1 MLALMDNSD
10 MELSDSD
17 SEPDVAESDSPA
29 SSNEGDGTDSDSE
42 DDVPLARVRAPAP
55 KRRVMWKKTDDFT
68 PVIVPQPDCV
78 DLSVNH
84 QQWSP
89 VRYFEQYVDDNDF
102 SAMADY
108 TNRHFLQGTGRV
120 LSTSTTEMKKFVGI
134 SMMMGCI
141 GMKRIRMYWQRAT
154 RINSVADCMQ
164 RDRFSKLR
172 NHFTVVDNNLFSDD
186 AKAAD
191 RMWKVRPFMDRI
203 RRTCL
208 SLPREANV
216 SIDEQMVSFTGRC
229 PSRQYVPRK
238 PNPTGLKNFVLAGS
252 SGLVLDFE
260 MYQGAGTF
268 DKYEIDGKK
277 AGQGSGAVLRLC
289 ETLSNGHRLYC
300 DRFFTT
306 VPLIKH
312 MLTKGIYVTGTITK
326 RFLPVTFTDDRA
338 MAKMGRGTSEQFVSA
353 LDDVSVVKW
362 FDNKSIL
369 LASSVHGKEPQD
381 DCRRWC
387 KKQKTHLVVRRP
399 AVIAMYNK
407 YMGGVDMCDRMISYH
422 RMETRTR
429 RWNFR
434 VIAHFI
440 DLALSNCWIQ
450 ARQEH
455 PTSTM
460 QLYDFRLAIALTL
473 MRCEST
479 DSSSDSDPEDA
490 PIARSRTTPLP
501 AIASRVSSAKHL
513 PVACDMK
520 NAARCRR
527 EGCKAKTRVKC
538 EKCDMFLCVSAA
550 NNCFKA
556 FHTR

>member
-229 PSRQYVPRK
+229 PSR
-238 PNPTGLKNFVLAGS
+238 
-252 SGLVLDFE
+252 
-260 MYQGAGTF
+260 
-268 DKYEIDGKK
+268 
-277 AGQGSGAVLRLC
+277 
-289 ETLSNGHRLYC
+289 
-300 DRFFTT
+300 
-306 VPLIKH
+306 
-312 MLTKGIYVTGTITK
+312 
-326 RFLPVTFTDDRA
+326 
-338 MAKMGRGTSEQFVSA
+338 
-353 LDDVSVVKW
+353 
-362 FDNKSIL
+362 
-369 LASSVHGKEPQD
+369 
-381 DCRRWC
+381 
-387 KKQKTHLVVRRP
+387 
-399 AVIAMYNK
+399 
-407 YMGGVDMCDRMISYH
+407 
-422 RMETRTR
+422 
-429 RWNFR
+429 NFR

-501 AIASRVSSAKHL
+501 AIGSRVSSAKHL